1 MTIQNS
7 LRVGI
12 LGAGYMGQNHARITS
27 SLENVELIA
36 IADTDQSKA
45 QKIAHQYKIK
55 SYKNYQDLISDEKLN
70 VIIIALPTSLH
81 FEAAKAALL
90 KNIATFIEKPITQN
104 TTQAKKLL
112 TLIKKTKTPVMIGHI
127 ERFNPV
133 VNEIKQ
139 RIASN
144 ELGKILQIATQRFSP
159 PTGRAKDV
167 SAIVDLATHDID
179 IIQYILD
186 SVPQRIYSETH
197 NHFHSEEDFMSALI
211 RFKKGAIATIEVSWL
226 HPMKIRNLTVFG
238 EYGMYKANYL
248 TQELYFYRQNTNHK
262 RNIHSLSQT
271 KADVVKIGFESREP
285 LQLELEAFFNSVR
298 FKLPM
303 PISAQDGF
311 SALQISEKI
320 ASSAKVH
327 KVLR

>member
-1 MTIQNS
+1 MTINNP

-12 LGAGYMGQNHARITS
+12 LGAGYMGQNHARVTS
-27 SLENVELIA
+27 TLENVELIA
-36 IADTDQSKA
+36 IADSDLVKA

-55 SYKNYQDLISDEKLN
+55 PYKNYMDLLAGEKLEA
-70 VIIIALPTSLH
+70 IIIALPTSLH
-81 FEAAKAALL
+81 FEAAKATISR
-90 KNIATFIEKPITQN
+90 NIATFIEKPITQN
-104 TTQAKKLL
+104 TTQAQKLL
-112 TLIKKTKTPVMIGHI
+112 KMINKSKTSVMIGHI

-144 ELGKILQIATQRFSP
+144 ELGKVLQIHTQRFSP

-186 SVPQRIYSETH
+186 STPQRIYSETH
-197 NHFHSEEDFMSALI
+197 NHFHNEEDFMSALI
-211 RFKKGAIATIEVSWL
+211 RFKKGAIATVEVSWL
-226 HPMKIRNLTVFG
+226 HPMKIRNLTVLG

-248 TQELYFYRQNTNHK
+248 TQELYFYRQNTNH
-262 RNIHSLSQT
+262 NINSHSLSQT

-311 SALQISEKI
+311 FALQIAEKI
-320 ASSAKVH
+320 ASAAKVH